1 MNVREEVQNQF
12 NELCITP
19 SDDVLD
25 KCCEICILN
34 NVDPEEFVETW
45 MAYSLT
51 HLNGAEP
58 TVEAIMK
65 MEKKEFSERKVKIES
80 PKHEE
85 EELNIYTTPKSNN
98 VIRTDNSLSTT
109 PKSVKNK
116 TINRSIGFS
125 QSPRTAFSPASY
137 SPDVGKPCTN
147 YESRTNSGQSVLT
160 YGEKRDVT
168 SQQPSSWQ
176 PSLKVWTPA
185 DGGGGGG
192 DQLITC
198 LDHRLMMENVSVK
211 GDIWSDRIDT
221 IGKLICDQCKLDEPA
236 LYNQSSS
243 DKFATYGR
251 IVSAEGRLQTK
262 SVQLESSEPFSRGRK
277 LELVMHELMA
287 GAQKTQPSQPN
298 VCTGLFPGQVVAV
311 QGVCPIAGKMMVQS
325 VCSPA
330 PPPLPPVPT
339 LTAGPLKL
347 VIAAGPFTQADNLL
361 YQPLED
367 FVKYL
372 KTNQP
377 HVAII
382 IGPIADAAHSMIVD
396 CSIAE
401 TFAELHDKILKGI
414 VAELSGCKTQLVY
427 VVSARDA
434 AQTPIYPTIP
444 ITDKIQGLTMV
455 SDPSILDVGGLM
467 VGISSTDVLM
477 HLSKEEL
484 AISGHGDRLGRLA
497 SHLIT
502 QHNFYPLYPPN
513 EDVTIDSILWE
524 SQSGLPISPHILV
537 LPSDLRYF
545 IKNVGS
551 SIVVNPER
559 LAKGQAGGSFAA
571 IEIYPSENSEWSP
584 STHIHG
590 QILKI

>member
-1 MNVREEVQNQF
+1 MNIREEVQNQF

-25 KCCEICILN
+25 KCSEICILN

-58 TVEAIMK
+58 TLDAIQK
-65 MEKKEFSERKVKIES
+65 MHKKEFAERKVKIES

-98 VIRTDNSLSTT
+98 VLGADNSTT
-109 PKSVKNK
+109 PKSVKTK

-125 QSPRTAFSPASY
+125 QSPRTAFTPASY

-147 YESRTNSGQSVLT
+147 YEGRTNSGQSVLT
-160 YGEKRDVT
+160 HGEKRDVR
-168 SQQPSSWQ
+168 QQSPSLI
-176 PSLKVWTPA
+176 SLKVWTPA
-185 DGGGGGG
+185 DGGGDV

-221 IGKLICDQCKLDEPA
+221 IGRLICEQSKLGEPTQ
-236 LYNQSSS
+236 YTQSSS
-243 DKFATYGR
+243 DKLTTYGR
-251 IVSAEGRLQTK
+251 IVSAEGRLQMK
-262 SVQLESSEPFSRGRK
+262 SVQLESSEPLSRGRK
-277 LELVMHELMA
+277 LELIMHELTA
-287 GAQKTQPSQPN
+287 APVNP
-298 VCTGLFPGQVVAV
+298 CTGLFPGQVVAV
-311 QGVCPIAGKMMVQS
+311 QGTCPMSGKMAVQS
-325 VCSPA
+325 ISSPA
-330 PPPLPPVPT
+330 PPALPPVPT
-339 LTAGPLKL
+339 LTGPLK
-347 VIAAGPFTQADNLL
+347 IAVAAAPFTQADNLL

-372 KTNQP
+372 KNNDP

-382 IGPIADAAHSMIVD
+382 IGPIADAAHSMVAD
-396 CSIAE
+396 VSIAE
-401 TFAELHDKILKGI
+401 TFSEFHDEILKGI
-414 VAELSGCKTQLVY
+414 VAELTECKTQLVY

-455 SDPSILDVGGLM
+455 SDPSILNISGLI

-484 AISGHGDRLGRLA
+484 ALSGHGDRLGRLA

-513 EDVTIDSILWE
+513 EEVAIDSSLWE
-524 SQSGLPISPHILV
+524 TQSGMPISPHILV

-545 IKNVGS
+545 IKNVGPS
-551 SIVVNPER
+551 VVVNPER
-559 LAKGQAGGSFAA
+559 LAKGQAGGSFAML
-571 IEIYPSENSEWSP
+571 EIYPSENSDWSP

-590 QILKI
+590 EILKI